1 MTTTREALAE
11 ALTEKMTVKV
21 HRERHPYGSTV
32 AVEEIVDWEIDGSS
46 VFVPCEDET
55 LPIREIVGVIKD
67 DYFCMVRCVLCH
79 WHNDRQEA
87 EYDVELL

>member
-1 MTTTREALAE
+1 MIREALAE

-32 AVEEIVDWEIDGSS
+32 AVEELVDWEIDGSS
-46 VFVPCEDET
+46 VFVLVEDG
-55 LPIREIVGVIKD
+55 PIPLCVLVNVCKED
-67 DYFCMVRCVLCH
+67 HECLVRCTLCH
-79 WHNDRQEA
+79 WHRDRQEA